1 MPRRRRGLRPLGED
15 PPREPGPQGRR
26 SPFAS
31 KAAGGLGRLVLLAGV
46 LVLAA
51 TFVPSLLGYERYVL
65 VGHSM
70 EPTIHKGSLVFD
82 EIVPVGALRQGD
94 VITYIPPASR
104 EPVTH
109 RLLEITRGPHGERVF
124 RTKGDNNA
132 AADLRPFTLDE
143 PRQARVAFA
152 IPHLGW
158 IFILL
163 AMQEARILLI
173 ALPGVL
179 LALWALHGV
188 WRQGGELLAAERER
202 S

>member
-1 MPRRRRGLRPLGED
+1 MTRSSATIGSRARALAHSAGRGLM
-15 PPREPGPQGRR
+15 
-26 SPFAS
+26 S
-31 KAAGGLGRLVLLAGV
+31 VLL
-46 LVLAA
+46 LAIVA
-51 TFVPSLLGYERYVL
+51 AMAITFVPGLLGYPRYVL

-70 EPTIHKGSLVFD
+70 EPTIHRGSLVFD
-82 EIVPVGALRQGD
+82 EIVPAEALRRGD
-94 VITYIPPASR
+94 VITYIPPSDK

-109 RLLEITRGPHGERVF
+109 RILSVGRGPHGERVF

-132 AADLRPFTLDE
+132 SADLRPFTLNE

-152 IPHLGW
+152 IPYIGW

-179 LALWALHGV
+179 LALWALYGA
-188 WRQGGELLAAERER
+188 WRQGGELLAAAERER

>member
-1 MPRRRRGLRPLGED
+1 MTRSSARRLAY
-15 PPREPGPQGRR
+15 Q
-26 SPFAS
+26 S
-31 KAAGGLGRLVLLAGV
+31 AGGLGRLVLLAGV

-51 TFVPSLLGYERYVL
+51 TFLPSLLGYQRYVL

-70 EPTIHKGSLVFD
+70 EPTIHRGSLVFD
-82 EIVPVGALRQGD
+82 EIVPAEALRRGD
-94 VITYIPPASR
+94 VITYIPPTGK

-109 RLLEITRGPHGERVF
+109 RILSVGRGPHGERVF

-132 AADLRPFTLDE
+132 NADLRPFTLNE
-143 PRQARVAFA
+143 RRQARVAFA
-152 IPHLGW
+152 IPYIGW

-179 LALWALHGV
+179 LALWALYGA
-188 WRQGGELLAAERER
+188 WRQGGELLAAEREPT
-202 S
+202 